1 MKKAGLFMVGIVRA
15 AVLSF
20 GMTMVKPSTTHTNP
34 VNYSRIYRSRGQC
47 KIARTKMNRYTAVIL
62 GFSPLVVASFGRGSF
77 LFPPV
82 LIRFSKR

>member
-34 VNYSRIYRSRGQC
+34 VNYSRIYRSRCQC
-47 KIARTKMNRYTAVIL
+47 KIARTKMNRYTAALKCVWVQIGPPDVTFWTL
-62 GFSPLVVASFGRGSF
+62 YFRSPIGDM
-77 LFPPV
+77 
-82 LIRFSKR
+82 I